1 MPMLELATRRLT
13 PERLDRLSPDDPS
26 ALRSRIDLRRINAI
40 MMQAGTMAGLLR
52 HALGK
57 PRPVQIL
64 DIGAGDG
71 RFMAAVARRLGPLWH
86 GSSVVLLDR
95 QPGLIGER
103 QRRDFERLGW
113 TVRPVCAE
121 AADFLSSAAAGRF
134 DAVTANLVL
143 HHFDGAAL
151 AGVLAAAA
159 DRADAFAACEPR
171 RSVFARMGAALLWAI
186 GANEVTRHDA
196 RVSVEAGFRA
206 GELTALW
213 PARTGWMVQ
222 ETYAWPFT
230 HTFLA
235 IRGVRHDP

>member
-1 MPMLELATRRLT
+1 MPMAELATRRLT
-13 PERLDRLSPDDPS
+13 PERLDGLAPDDPS
-26 ALRSRIDLRRINAI
+26 ALRSRIDLGRINAI

-52 HALGK
+52 RALGK
-57 PRPVQIL
+57 PRPVRIL

-71 RFMAAVARRLGPLWH
+71 RFMVAVARRLGPPWR

-95 QPGLIGER
+95 QRGLLGER

-113 TVRPVCAE
+113 TARPVCAE
-121 AADFLSSAAAGRF
+121 AAEFLGRAAADRF

-151 AGVLAAAA
+151 SSMLASAA
-159 DRADAFAACEPR
+159 DRADVFAACEPR
-171 RSVFARMGAALLWAI
+171 RSVFARTGARLLWAI

-196 RVSVEAGFRA
+196 RVSVEAGFRG

-213 PARTGWMVQ
+213 PAPAGWTVR

-230 HTFLA
+230 HAFLA
-235 IRGVRHDP
+235 VRGGPP